1 MSVYWLSSPSR
12 VRKTSCAHDFIPC
25 SAGWDHSRWVASPAA
40 PPAYP
45 CLPLPAPLPFAC
57 GRTGQPPRHVS
68 SWVAC
73 WFRLYQITTTSI
85 DYACLLSPVDTLPP
99 PPSPLLPQPSPPH
112 PVPCVLAVSC
122 RVVSCPGS
130 LYHCVCTCRVT
141 QRALLGLCR
150 SCLLTLLRR
159 RLVLLLLLLPLP
171 LLMMMMMLLSS
182 PALTL
187 PLSMTNENQYLLDYF
202 RNFIRK

>member
-1 MSVYWLSSPSR
+1 MCLLVYWLSRPSR

-25 SAGWDHSRWVASPAA
+25 SAGWDHPRWVASTAA
-40 PPAYP
+40 PPAAAP
-45 CLPLPAPLPFAC
+45 AAPAAPLPFAC

-73 WFRLYQITTTSI
+73 WFRLYQITTI

-99 PPSPLLPQPSPPH
+99 SPPRPTSPPPR
-112 PVPCVLAVSC
+112 PVPCVLASVLSC

-141 QRALLGLCR
+141 QRALLGL
-150 SCLLTLLRR
+150 
-159 RLVLLLLLLPLP
+159 P
-171 LLMMMMMLLSS
+171 
-182 PALTL
+182 
-187 PLSMTNENQYLLDYF
+187 
-202 RNFIRK
+202 

>member
-1 MSVYWLSSPSR
+1 MCECVSVCGSMYWLSCPSR

-25 SAGWDHSRWVASPAA
+25 SAGWDRSRRVAPARSSC
-40 PPAYP
+40 PV
-45 CLPLPAPLPFAC
+45 LPFAC

-73 WFRLYQITTTSI
+73 WFRLYQITTI
-85 DYACLLSPVDTLPP
+85 DYACPRSTLCPVTP
-99 PPSPLLPQPSPPH
+99 PPSLQRPPAQSPVCCQC
-112 PVPCVLAVSC
+112 PVPSC
-122 RVVSCPGS
+122 RVVSCPGP

-141 QRALLGLCR
+141 QRALLGL
-150 SCLLTLLRR
+150 LLALLLLLLLLLLC
-159 RLVLLLLLLPLP
+159 LVLLLLLLPL
-171 LLMMMMMLLSS
+171 LMTMMMLLSS

-187 PLSMTNENQYLLDYF
+187 PPSMTNENQYLLDYF

>member
-1 MSVYWLSSPSR
+1 MNCVWVCASVCVSVCVGVLAELSKPSPKNELRAWFHPLQRWLGSLALGRFSCCSS
-12 VRKTSCAHDFIPC
+12 
-25 SAGWDHSRWVASPAA
+25 
-40 PPAYP
+40 

-73 WFRLYQITTTSI
+73 WFRLYQITTI

-99 PPSPLLPQPSPPH
+99 PPSCINLNLHLHTQSP
-112 PVPCVLAVSC
+112 VAGSVLSC

-141 QRALLGLCR
+141 QRALLGL
-150 SCLLTLLRR
+150 
-159 RLVLLLLLLPLP
+159 P
-171 LLMMMMMLLSS
+171 
-182 PALTL
+182 
-187 PLSMTNENQYLLDYF
+187 
-202 RNFIRK
+202 

>member
-40 PPAYP
+40 PPACP
-45 CLPLPAPLPFAC
+45 WLPLPAPLPFAC

-73 WFRLYQITTTSI
+73 WFRLYQITTI

-99 PPSPLLPQPSPPH
+99 PPPPSCLTFTSTPSPLCAGS
-112 PVPCVLAVSC
+112 VLSC
-122 RVVSCPGS
+122 RVVSWLFIS
-130 LYHCVCTCRVT
+130 LCVHV
-141 QRALLGLCR
+141 
-150 SCLLTLLRR
+150 
-159 RLVLLLLLLPLP
+159 
-171 LLMMMMMLLSS
+171 
-182 PALTL
+182 
-187 PLSMTNENQYLLDYF
+187 
-202 RNFIRK
+202 